1 MSAVQDWA
9 AELCLAALAAAL
21 LQYFSP
27 GGTMEKIFRLV
38 LGAFVLCG
46 LLSPLAETVPA
57 IAESIPAW
65 SQAGAESGFAQS
77 VDDQILQATDASL
90 RQVIVGELYSMG
102 YPCENIEIFMDM
114 TEDGR
119 IVINKVA
126 VTLRASAEE
135 CGEAAGRL
143 EKATGLKMEVTAYGG

>member
-9 AELCLAALAAAL
+9 AALCLAALSAAL
-21 LQYFSP
+21 LQYLSP

-77 VDDQILQATDASL
+77 VDDQILQAADASL
-90 RQVIVGELYSMG
+90 RQVIVGELYS
-102 YPCENIEIFMDM
+102 MDM

>member
-9 AELCLAALAAAL
+9 AALCLAALAATL
-21 LQYFSP
+21 LQYLSP

-46 LLSPLAETVPA
+46 LLSPFAETVPA

-77 VDDQILQATDASL
+77 VDDQILQAADASL

-126 VTLRASAEE
+126 VTLRASTEE